1 VNIDFDTS
9 EVDRLAVT
17 LGKAGFKATLE
28 ATKVIA
34 KAAGKVSEGM
44 KQDFTGHAYAPA
56 IPRAINYDVRGL
68 AFEVGVDKSGP
79 QGGLGN
85 ILAFGTSRNAAVV
98 DHTASLRRELPALEK
113 YLADVAER
121 AVE

>member
-1 VNIDFDTS
+1 MNVEFDTS
-9 EVDRLAVT
+9 EVDAFAVA
-17 LGKAGFKATLE
+17 LGRAGRKATLE
-28 ATKVIA
+28 SAKVIA
-34 KAAGKVSEGM
+34 KGAGKVAEGM
-44 KQDFTGHAYAPA
+44 RKDFTGHSHAPL

-68 AFEVGVDKSGP
+68 SFEVGVDKSGP

-85 ILAFGTSRNAAVV
+85 LLAFGSANNGAVV

-113 YLADVAER
+113 YLADVMER